1 MRIVFFG
8 SAELAVPS
16 LRALQDE
23 AGLEVVGVVSQPDR
37 PAGRKRQLTACP
49 VKSAATVMEL
59 EVCTPEAV
67 GSDKMVAQLKVW
79 APDLLVV
86 VAYGQYIP
94 NRILEVAPLRAI
106 NVHPSLLPKYRGAA
120 PIQWALLN
128 GDERTGVSII
138 DVAEQMD
145 AGDILAQEVL
155 SIKTEDTAA
164 SLHDRCASVG
174 ADLLVRTIAS
184 LRAGTVERQVQQE
197 DDVVEIRKLTKTDG
211 IIDWAMPAV
220 SIHNRVRAFDP
231 WPGSRCVLPNG
242 ELLAVWQTVCV
253 EGEGKPGELLDDT
266 LTVAT
271 GSGALQLLVVQPPG
285 GKRMKVLDYLR
296 GKPLAAGEQLG

>member
-16 LRALQDE
+16 LTALQNE
-23 AGLEVVGVVSQPDR
+23 ADLEVVGVVSQPDR
-37 PAGRKRQLTACP
+37 PAGRKRKLTACP
-49 VKSAATVMEL
+49 VKTAATAIEL
-59 EVCTPEAV
+59 EVCTPESV
-67 GSDKMVAQLKVW
+67 GSDEMVSQLKVW
-79 APDLLVV
+79 KPELLVV

-94 NRILEVAPLRAI
+94 NRILDVAPLRAI

-138 DVAEQMD
+138 DVAERMD

-155 SIKTEDTAA
+155 PIEAEDTAA
-164 SLHDRCASVG
+164 SLHDRCALLG
-174 ADLLVRTIAS
+174 AQLLVRTIAS
-184 LRAGTVERQVQQE
+184 LRTGTVERQAQQE
-197 DDVVEIRKLTKTDG
+197 EEVVEIRKLTKTDG
-211 IIDWAMPAV
+211 AIDWTMSAV

-253 EGEGKPGELLDDT
+253 GGEGKPGELLDDK

-271 GSGALQLLVVQPPG
+271 GNGALQLLVVQPPG
-285 GKRMKVLDYLR
+285 GKRMQALDYLR

>member
-16 LRALQDE
+16 LAALQDE
-23 AGLEVVGVVSQPDR
+23 AGLEVLGVVTQPDR
-37 PAGRKRQLTACP
+37 PAGRKRKLTACP
-49 VKSAATVMEL
+49 VKTAATAMEL

-67 GSDKMVAQLKVW
+67 GSDEMVAQLKVW
-79 APDLLVV
+79 KPELLVV

-138 DVAEQMD
+138 DVAERMD

-155 SIKTEDTAA
+155 PIEAGDTAA
-164 SLHDRCASVG
+164 SLHDRCALVG
-174 ADLLVRTIAS
+174 ADLLVQTIAS
-184 LRAGTVERQVQQE
+184 LRAGTVERQPQNE
-197 DDVVEIRKLTKTDG
+197 NEVVEIRKLSKTDG
-211 IIDWAMPAV
+211 AIDWAMSAV

-231 WPGSRCVLPNG
+231 WPGSRCILPNG

-253 EGEGKPGELLDDT
+253 GGEGKPGELLDDN

-285 GKRMKVLDYLR
+285 GKRMQALEYLR
-296 GKPLAAGEQLG
+296 GKPLTAGEQLG